1 MRATHLL
8 ALLVM
13 NALWAGTY
21 SAFKAL
27 SAQLAPGEIVTL
39 RFTLA
44 GIGILACWP
53 LFKGASPRG
62 PDLLKAAAMGIIVF
76 TVGPRLQVL
85 GVRLGNA
92 GDSSV
97 VAALEPLITAVAAAL
112 CLREHVPA
120 RRWTGFGLG
129 LLGVLLLNG
138 GWRLDVRWPTLGAN
152 LVLFGAFVCDSAY
165 SVIGK
170 PILARAGVAKL
181 VTVALWCGTL
191 PNLVL
196 DGPSTVA
203 NLRLLGSNAW
213 WIVAYLVV
221 VCTLIGYWLWFI
233 VIRET
238 EVSRAALTI
247 LVQPLFGIVIA
258 ALFLGERIHWGQLW
272 GTLVILAGLVA
283 GLWQPSNVVL
293 LPDRSPPGRA

>member
-1 MRATHLL
+1 
-8 ALLVM
+8 M

-27 SAQLAPGEIVTL
+27 SVQLTPGEIVAL

-44 GIGILACWP
+44 GFGMLACWP
-53 LFKGASPRG
+53 LFKGSIPHG
-62 PDLLKAAAMGIIVF
+62 TDLLKTAAMGIIVF
-76 TVGPRLQVL
+76 TIGPRLQVL

-97 VAALEPLITAVAAAL
+97 VAALEPLIIAVAAAL
-112 CLREHVPA
+112 CLRERVPA
-120 RRWTGFGLG
+120 RRWAGFGLG
-129 LLGVLLLNG
+129 LVGVWLLNG
-138 GWRLDVRWPTLGAN
+138 GWHLEVRWPTLAAN

-191 PNLVL
+191 PNLL
-196 DGPSTVA
+196 FDGPSTVV
-203 NLRLLGSNAW
+203 NLRLLTPHAW

-221 VCTLIGYWLWFI
+221 VCTLIGYSLWFI

-238 EVSRAALTI
+238 DVSRAALTI

-258 ALFLGERIHWGQLW
+258 ALSLGEPIHWGQLW
-272 GTLVILAGLVA
+272 GTVVILAGLVA
-283 GLWQPSNVVL
+283 GLSQRRGTGPGGLPAPDVV
-293 LPDRSPPGRA
+293 